1 MKKRFYRTSRKRK
14 YYNYSTPQPPP
25 PTLISLGISSLTP
38 PYHLINGLSYTHE
51 ILEGIELL
59 LDKSGE
65 PPFRAESQ
73 ECDISLINH
82 LGDDQL
88 MEIADAFKAKR
99 NRRIQILNSPDAR
112 SLELKILEL
121 KRNLFD
127 ELQNLKKF
135 YSDYAVHRKR
145 KMSKF
150 YKFWQENFS
159 RVKWIRIKNIED
171 AKRELFGTFFG
182 REKDGLYSEY
192 AYMTSYTFQRK
203 DALFDEIRDR
213 SVIAL
218 TQYQKALSL
227 YFDLFSEISA
237 DIRAD
242 NFLSTFISG
251 DISLSIR
258 RSSIKNLSSRIKN
271 LDYLRS
277 RNQQIKLIQ
286 DRLKCGDMHFGGNTY
301 LYYIRVNYGKR
312 KKPFYKIGITSR
324 SIKERYPGSE
334 YSKIS
339 KVLFCEKVVDAEAIE
354 KQIKILFEDHSI
366 PLDFFRNSDGKT
378 EFFDQDVL
386 QLDH

>member
-1 MKKRFYRTSRKRK
+1 
-14 YYNYSTPQPPP
+14 
-25 PTLISLGISSLTP
+25 
-38 PYHLINGLSYTHE
+38 
-51 ILEGIELL
+51 LL
-59 LDKSGE
+59 LEKSGE

-159 RVKWIRIKNIED
+159 GVKWIRIKNIED

-213 SVIAL
+213 SLIAL

-227 YFDLFSEISA
+227 YFDLFSE
-237 DIRAD
+237 
-242 NFLSTFISG
+242 
-251 DISLSIR
+251 
-258 RSSIKNLSSRIKN
+258 
-271 LDYLRS
+271 
-277 RNQQIKLIQ
+277 
-286 DRLKCGDMHFGGNTY
+286 M
-301 LYYIRVNYGKR
+301 
-312 KKPFYKIGITSR
+312 
-324 SIKERYPGSE
+324 
-334 YSKIS
+334 
-339 KVLFCEKVVDAEAIE
+339 
-354 KQIKILFEDHSI
+354 
-366 PLDFFRNSDGKT
+366 
-378 EFFDQDVL
+378 
-386 QLDH
+386 